1 MSQIVNITQQ
11 KLNAIALIGDIELFK
26 KLQSE
31 DTNEVKKDRVWR
43 LLIERGDWIYLFAT
57 LPKNADSD
65 EKPIVIAIEKG
76 DPGDRL
82 MILSPVSPEI
92 N

>member
-1 MSQIVNITQQ
+1 
-11 KLNAIALIGDIELFK
+11 
-26 KLQSE
+26 
-31 DTNEVKKDRVWR
+31 VKRGRVWR

-57 LPKNADSD
+57 LPVDAESD
-65 EKPIVIAIEKG
+65 EKPAVIAIERG

-82 MILSPVSPEI
+82 MILSPINPET